1 MPNELIAK
9 LERADG
15 PDNALDVLVEVALF
29 QPSEIWP
36 KCRAN
41 AAGTKVIY
49 TNQWGAEHTFC
60 ARDWTMLPLKSEA
73 LASLRARS
81 QGGE

>member
-1 MPNELIAK
+1 MTQTIIDK

-49 TNQWGAEHTFC
+49 TNNWGADFTNWP
-60 ARDWTMLPLKSEA
+60 RDWTMLPLKTEA
-73 LASLRARS
+73 LTALRARS